1 MIRHKRLIRKH
12 QHQTMQAAKFP
23 LAEGAPEVRNIFG
36 NMKRW
41 NDQTGKYDIDA

>member
-1 MIRHKRLIRKH
+1 MIRHKRLIRAR
-12 QHQTMQAAKFP
+12 QHKTLNAAKYP

-36 NMKRW
+36 KMKRW